1 MSISEGG
8 GASIIALP
16 LEVASREREGGETR
30 WRVGYTLPHTARK
43 AAGDVNGVVCG
54 MHTAPPQSYLPL
66 LARTTAQE
74 DAMTPHVG
82 RHPASHW
89 WLEDSYVPSSSSP
102 SALFAPCPRSLLL
115 ADSGCWLWLQAPT
128 SLNEGRGE
136 EVGFRLQSSCQSGV
150 TRQSMWGVVIHVRGG

>member
-1 MSISEGG
+1 
-8 GASIIALP
+8 
-16 LEVASREREGGETR
+16 
-30 WRVGYTLPHTARK
+30 
-43 AAGDVNGVVCG
+43 

-74 DAMTPHVG
+74 DATTPTTRHVG
-82 RHPASHW
+82 WHPASHW
-89 WLEDSYVPSSSSP
+89 WLDSYAPSSSSP

-136 EVGFRLQSSCQSGV
+136 EVGFRLQSSWDVRGVGDGVQSKWCDVAVNVGCGDPCAWRLRSCV
-150 TRQSMWGVVIHVRGG
+150 KRRSTSCMTWRSIWSVVIFVHVVKFESCKYL